1 MTFYGNRQK
10 FDGLSE
16 AIGKAFMRLGLSAN
30 AITALSLLPALLS
43 AYMIARSEFL
53 AAALLFI
60 VSAFLDMVDGAV
72 ARATGKA
79 SRFGAY
85 LDTMVDRYVEFFVVF
100 GILMLALGGGV
111 PGFILPAA
119 AWLFIFYFG
128 AIMTSY
134 SKAAAKEKDFVK
146 SEIRGGLVER
156 AERLLILFAG
166 ILLAG
171 IDAVYLT
178 FAIVLLA
185 FLSNVTVIQ
194 RALIA
199 IRESG
204 RSVF

>member
-1 MTFYGNRQK
+1 MTY
-10 FDGLSE
+10 
-16 AIGKAFMRLGLSAN
+16 
-30 AITALSLLPALLS
+30 
-43 AYMIARSEFL
+43 
-53 AAALLFI
+53 
-60 VSAFLDMVDGAV
+60 
-72 ARATGKA
+72 
-79 SRFGAY
+79 
-85 LDTMVDRYVEFFVVF
+85 
-100 GILMLALGGGV
+100 
-111 PGFILPAA
+111 
-119 AWLFIFYFG
+119 
-128 AIMTSY
+128 Y